1 MIPIRDDAPHYATP
15 WVNYFLIALNTL
27 VFLFELTLGPHHLG
41 AFLFSF
47 GLVPANLTAGLH
59 AGAYAAALLPVLT
72 SMFLHAGWLHIIFN
86 MWWLWIFGD
95 NVEDWLGHFP
105 YLIFY
110 LLSGL
115 GASLVHIMFNLGSQ
129 VPSVGA
135 SGAIAGVMGA
145 YFVLFPSARVLT
157 LIPVFPILV
166 SFTWLLSPS
175 ARVLMLVFFLFIL
188 FIWLVFPSA
197 RVLRSIFFFFVWLPA
212 WLILGYWFVLQFLS
226 GAATSIAAGGQGS
239 SGGIAVWAHVG
250 GFLTGVA
257 MIKLFPRRAR
267 RYSSTAWQ

>member
-1 MIPIRDDAPHYATP
+1 MFPIRDDAPHYTTP
-15 WVNYFLIALNTL
+15 WVTYFLIALNTL
-27 VFLFELTLGPHHLG
+27 VFLFELALGPHGLN

-47 GLVPANLTAGLH
+47 GLVPAHLTASLH
-59 AGAYAAALLPVLT
+59 AGTYAAALLPVLT

-105 YLIFY
+105 YLLFY

-115 GASLVHIMFNLGSQ
+115 GASLVHILFNLGSQ

-157 LIPVFPILV
+157 FIF
-166 SFTWLLSPS
+166 
-175 ARVLMLVFFLFIL
+175 VFFT
-188 FIWLVFPSA
+188 
-197 RVLRSIFFFFVWLPA
+197 WLPA

-226 GAATSIAAGGQGS
+226 GAATSIVAGQGS

-257 MIKLFPRRAR
+257 MIKLFPRRAP
-267 RYSSTAWQ
+267 RYHSTAWQ

>member
-1 MIPIRDDAPHYATP
+1 MFPIRDDAPHYTTP
-15 WVNYFLIALNTL
+15 WVTYFLIALNTL
-27 VFLFELTLGPHHLG
+27 VFLFELALGPHHLD

-47 GLVPANLTAGLH
+47 GLVPAHLTAALYTGT
-59 AGAYAAALLPVLT
+59 YAAGLLPVLT

-115 GASLVHIMFNLGSQ
+115 GASLVHILFNLGSQ

-157 LIPVFPILV
+157 FIF
-166 SFTWLLSPS
+166 
-175 ARVLMLVFFLFIL
+175 VFFT
-188 FIWLVFPSA
+188 
-197 RVLRSIFFFFVWLPA
+197 WLPA

-226 GAATSIAAGGQGS
+226 GAATSIAAGGHGS

-257 MIKLFPRRAR
+257 MIKLFPRRAP

>member
-27 VFLFELTLGPHHLG
+27 VFLFELALGPRHLD

-47 GLVPANLTAGLH
+47 GLVPAHLTASLH

-115 GASLVHIMFNLGSQ
+115 GASLVHIVFNLGSQ

-157 LIPVFPILV
+157 FIF
-166 SFTWLLSPS
+166 
-175 ARVLMLVFFLFIL
+175 VFFT
-188 FIWLVFPSA
+188 
-197 RVLRSIFFFFVWLPA
+197 WLPA

-226 GAATSIAAGGQGS
+226 GAATSLAASGQGS
-239 SGGIAVWAHVG
+239 SGGVAVWAHVG

-257 MIKLFPRRAR
+257 MIKLFPRRAP
-267 RYSSTAWQ
+267 RYSSTVWQ

>member
-1 MIPIRDDAPHYATP
+1 MIPIRDDAPHYTTP
-15 WVNYFLIALNTL
+15 WVNYFLIAMNTAIFFFGEGFLRALPESPRHLNR
-27 VFLFELTLGPHHLG
+27 LFDIYGM
-41 AFLFSF
+41 
-47 GLVPANLTAGLH
+47 VPAHLTKGLQT
-59 AGAYAAALLPVLT
+59 GDFPAALLPVLT

-105 YLIFY
+105 YLLFY

-115 GASLVHIMFNLGSQ
+115 GAAIVHLMFNLGSK

-157 LIPVFPILV
+157 FIF
-166 SFTWLLSPS
+166 
-175 ARVLMLVFFLFIL
+175 VFFT
-188 FIWLVFPSA
+188 
-197 RVLRSIFFFFVWLPA
+197 WLPA

-226 GAATSIAAGGQGS
+226 GASTSIAAGQGT

-250 GFLTGVA
+250 GFLTGVV
-257 MIKLFPRRAR
+257 MIKLFPRREP
-267 RYSSTAWQ
+267 RYSSAWR